1 MGERKESCRFNHKEK
16 HIGRGTSHPIG
27 KRGPGEPAKTIDD
40 ADGAHEGGSTGS
52 IHADGFLSHR
62 RRYGEESDAAGDVG
76 EEKPP
81 KRPKFPGLDGFAARV
96 LSAGLGGSGFLQFF
110 RCIVGKLGEIYRF
123 TGFWRHQIK
132 R

>member
-1 MGERKESCRFNHKEK
+1 MPQVMLVKK
-16 HIGRGTSHPIG
+16 SHQ
-27 KRGPGEPAKTIDD
+27 
-40 ADGAHEGGSTGS
+40 
-52 IHADGFLSHR
+52 
-62 RRYGEESDAAGDVG
+62 SDQNSQVWT
-76 EEKPP
+76 
-81 KRPKFPGLDGFAARV
+81 ARV